1 MALNVLQLTD
11 FHIFSDPNTKFLG
24 VPTIK
29 TLQDVLVKVV
39 DLNIDFDH
47 IIITGDLTSDE
58 ELISYQTVKELLGNM
73 ISKCKIIP
81 GNHDDR
87 KLIRKVFPEC
97 VENENGPINFSI
109 STNSWQLLGLDT
121 HIPGEMY
128 GTISTETLCWLK
140 NMLDKHKNKP
150 TILFQ
155 HHPPVHVQTKWADLL
170 GLKNT
175 VPFIEILN
183 QNPQIR
189 LISCGHVHQEFQGT
203 LGNITIFTT
212 PSTGTQFQKGTD
224 MLKCDPIPPGFRIFS
239 FDNDSWESKT
249 IRLDELKYP
258 PVKN

>member
-1 MALNVLQLTD
+1 MVLNVLQLTD
-11 FHIFSDPNTKFLG
+11 FHIFSDPNTKFFG

-29 TLQDVLVKVV
+29 TLQDVLGKVV
-39 DLNIDFDH
+39 ELNIDFDH
-47 IIITGDLTSDE
+47 IIITGDLTGDE

-97 VENENGPINFSI
+97 VENENGPINFSL
-109 STNSWQLLGLDT
+109 STDSWQILGLDT
-121 HIPGEMY
+121 HVPGELY
-128 GTISTETLCWLK
+128 GTISAETLSWLK

-155 HHPPVHVQTKWADLL
+155 HHPPISVQSKWLDLL

-175 VPFIEILN
+175 DPFIEILN
-183 QNPQIR
+183 QNPQIH

-212 PSTGTQFQKGTD
+212 PSTGVQFQKGTD

-239 FDNDSWESKT
+239 FDNDNWESKM
-249 IRLDELKYP
+249 IRLDELKYT